1 MNSRIPQGFA
11 RNNVSSSLRLL
22 LFCNMKSEIRK
33 FQFKP
38 DLDHE
43 IEVIDLHALTGSGLE
58 GLTQPH
64 RIDFYSIMLLR
75 DCSPVHLID
84 FRPVVI
90 EPYSIVCIGS
100 GQVHCFDPH
109 VRYEGRAIAFTE
121 RFFAVSPQDVSYLRS
136 TSLFNKLGEQKA
148 IAAGDTFGPLN
159 EICTL
164 IEKEQKGN
172 KDEYSN
178 KLLHQWLYSILILA
192 ERQQEKTGIS
202 IAQKGIDREYTLL
215 FRDILE
221 RHFRQKRSVK
231 EYAAMMKVSEWK
243 LNQAIT
249 TTLGKAPKAM
259 IDERVMLEAQRM
271 LVYGSQSVK
280 EIGFEL
286 GFDEPTNFIKYFRK
300 HTGRT
305 PLEFRERPI
314 P

>member
-1 MNSRIPQGFA
+1 
-11 RNNVSSSLRLL
+11 
-22 LFCNMKSEIRK
+22 MKSAIRK

-43 IEVIDLHALTGSGLE
+43 IEVIDLHTLTGSGLE

-75 DCSPVHLID
+75 NCSPVHLVD
-84 FRPVVI
+84 FRPVAI
-90 EPYSIVCIGS
+90 EPYSLLCIGS
-100 GQVHCFDPH
+100 GQVHSFDPH
-109 VRYEGRAIAFTE
+109 VRYVGRAIAFTE
-121 RFFAVSPQDVSYLRS
+121 RFFAVSPQDVSFLRS
-136 TSLFNKLGEQKA
+136 TSLFNSLGEQKA
-148 IAAGDTFGPLN
+148 IAAGEAFEPIA
-159 EICTL
+159 EICSL
-164 IEKEQKGN
+164 IEKEQSN
-172 KDEYSN
+172 NDEYSS
-178 KLLHQWLYSILILA
+178 KLLHQWLYSLLILA
-192 ERQQEKTGIS
+192 ERQQEKTGIG

-221 RHFRQKRSVK
+221 RHFRQIKSVK

-243 LNQAIT
+243 LNQATT

-271 LVYGSQSVK
+271 MVYGSQSVK

-314 P
+314 S